1 MAQPRW
7 IIGMLALD
15 VLWLSLALAAQKP
28 AQIPVVGV
36 LAPGGPPT
44 PARMGPCLEPFRHR
58 LEELGYREG
67 HNIVVEYRYGESQVD
82 RFPALAAELVQ
93 RQPDVIFTITN
104 ASARA
109 LKQVTTTIPLVVAV
123 GTELEEAGLVESL
136 ARPGGNLTG
145 LDMGDWALTSK
156 RLELLKEAVPQIRRV
171 ALLVRPSSP
180 LQARVP
186 SAFEREAQA
195 LGIDLLRAEAEGPET
210 FEAAFA
216 AMAAHQA
223 DALVIMPAGGIVYVA
238 HRHRLLEL
246 ALRQRLPTIAPVRPF
261 AEAGSLLS
269 YAADPRDQCQRAAVF
284 VDKILKGTKPADL
297 PVERP
302 VKFELV
308 INLKTAQALGLTIP
322 PTLLFQADEVLR

>member
-7 IIGMLALD
+7 LIGLLALA
-15 VLWLSLALAAQKP
+15 VLWVSLALAAQKP
-28 AQIPVVGV
+28 AHIPVVGV

-44 PARMGPCLEPFRHR
+44 PAWMELCLGPFRHC
-58 LEELGYREG
+58 LEDLGYREG
-67 HNIVVEYRYGESQVD
+67 HNLVVEYRYGESQVD

-93 RQPDVIFTITN
+93 RQPAVIFTTTN
-104 ASARA
+104 AAAQA

-123 GTELEEAGLVESL
+123 GTELEEVGLVESL

-156 RLELLKEAVPQIRRV
+156 RLELLKAAVPQIRRV

-186 SAFEREAQA
+186 SAFEREARA

-223 DALVIMPAGGIVYVA
+223 DALVILPAGIAAVA

-284 VDKILKGTKPADL
+284 VDKILKGATPADL

>member
-1 MAQPRW
+1 MVQPRG
-7 IIGMLALD
+7 IIGTLALG

-28 AQIPVVGV
+28 AHIPVVGV

-44 PARMGPCLEPFRHR
+44 PAWTGLCLEPFRHR

-67 HNIVVEYRYGESQVD
+67 HNIVVEYRYGESQVE
-82 RFPALAAELVQ
+82 RFPTLAAELVQ
-93 RQPDVIFTITN
+93 RHPDVIFTTTN
-104 ASARA
+104 AAAQA

-145 LDMGDWALTSK
+145 LDMGDNALTSK
-156 RLELLKEAVPQIRRV
+156 RVELLKAAVPPIRRV
-171 ALLVRPSSP
+171 ALLVRPGSP
-180 LQARVP
+180 LHARVP
-186 SAFEREAQA
+186 SAFEREARA
-195 LGIDLLRAEAEGPET
+195 LGIDLLRVEAEGPET

-216 AMAAHQA
+216 TMAAHQA
-223 DALVIMPAGGIVYVA
+223 DALVLMPAGIASVA

-246 ALRQRLPTIAPVRPF
+246 ALRQRLPTIAPGRPF

-284 VDKILKGTKPADL
+284 VDKILQGAKPADL

-302 VKFELV
+302 VQFELL
-308 INLKTAQALGLTIP
+308 INLKTAQALGLTIA
-322 PTLLFQADEVLR
+322 PTFLFQADEVLR